1 MELLS
6 IVRTLHKMGYKLY
19 ASMGTGD
26 FYTEH
31 GVEVRIQFLSQHLCS
46 ICDLPHFK
54 ITLLTKIP
62 YRNIILLYKDTKGC
76 IKYKTFKK

>member
-6 IVRTLHKMGYKLY
+6 SIRSLSKMGYKMY

-31 GVEVRIQFLSQHLCS
+31 GLDVSIINLLS
-46 ICDLPHFK
+46 K
-54 ITLLTKIP
+54 IT
-62 YRNIILLYKDTKGC
+62 
-76 IKYKTFKK
+76 F